1 MNKSFLKFITD
12 FGPLLIF
19 FTIYYKSG
27 NSLKAAIPPLIIST
41 LIAVAIMYFVEKKVP
56 FVPLIGAVVISLFGG
71 LTLYFNNPIF
81 IYMKPT
87 IVNIIFAAILII
99 SKTYFNKNFLKLFL
113 QTAFQLNEEGWN
125 KLNFRWA
132 YFFIFLAILNEIVW
146 RTQPETTWVNFKV
159 WGMLPIT
166 IIFTAMQLPL
176 INKYKG
182 QRQYAPNFKVYPRAL
197 WLSSPNYFIQ
207 DC

>member
-27 NSLKAAIPPLIIST
+27 NNLSTAISPLIIST
-41 LIAVAIMYFVEKKVP
+41 LIAVAIMYFVEKKIP
-56 FVPLIGAVVISLFGG
+56 YVPLIGAIVISLFGG
-71 LTLYFNNPIF
+71 LTLYFDNPIF

-87 IVNIIFAAILII
+87 IVNIIFAGILIVSNI
-99 SKTYFNKNFLKLFL
+99 YFNKNFLKLFL
-113 QTAFQLNEEGWN
+113 QTAFQLNDEGWK

-176 INKYKG
+176 INKYK
-182 QRQYAPNFKVYPRAL
+182 L
-197 WLSSPNYFIQ
+197 
-207 DC
+207 

>member
-19 FTIYYKSG
+19 FIIYYKSG
-27 NSLKAAIPPLIIST
+27 NNLSTAIPPLIIST
-41 LIAVAIMYFVEKKVP
+41 LIAVAIMYFVEKKIP
-56 FVPLIGAVVISLFGG
+56 YVPLIGAIVISLFGG

-87 IVNIIFAAILII
+87 IVNLIFAAILLI
-99 SKTYFNKNFLKLFL
+99 SNLHFNKNYLKLFL
-113 QTAFQLNEEGWN
+113 QTAFQLNEEGWT

-132 YFFIFLAILNEIVW
+132 YFFIFLAILNEVVW

-176 INKYKG
+176 INKYK
-182 QRQYAPNFKVYPRAL
+182 L
-197 WLSSPNYFIQ
+197 
-207 DC
+207 

>member
-19 FTIYYKSG
+19 FTVYYKSG
-27 NSLKAAIPPLIIST
+27 NSLETAIPPLIIST

-113 QTAFQLNEEGWN
+113 LTDFQLNEEG
-125 KLNFRWA
+125 
-132 YFFIFLAILNEIVW
+132 
-146 RTQPETTWVNFKV
+146 
-159 WGMLPIT
+159 
-166 IIFTAMQLPL
+166 
-176 INKYKG
+176 
-182 QRQYAPNFKVYPRAL
+182 
-197 WLSSPNYFIQ
+197 
-207 DC
+207 